1 MENFKKLPVIALRS
15 MTILPDTMIH
25 FDLIR
30 KKSIL
35 AAEQAM
41 SEDQEVFLV
50 TQCHAETEDPQAED
64 LYQIGCI
71 AKVKQVTK
79 LPDKTTYNVKDTFDP
94 TGMQVTAYYANG
106 MTRDVTKY
114 VTWSDKPLKASDT
127 DFQIT
132 FPYAMYQNREN
143 SDTLEMEYGVH
154 CDKPMTTLTLT
165 IGDQTE
171 VKYGDVNGNG
181 KVDSTDAAIVYRY
194 ANGKYQ
200 LSADQLL
207 AADVNGDGVVNTTDA
222 ALIYRVANGKL
233 SKFPVEQ

>member
-1 MENFKKLPVIALRS
+1 MAVGS
-15 MTILPDTMIH
+15 TIERI
-25 FDLIR
+25 
-30 KKSIL
+30 
-35 AAEQAM
+35 E
-41 SEDQEVFLV
+41 
-50 TQCHAETEDPQAED
+50 
-64 LYQIGCI
+64 
-71 AKVKQVTK
+71 VTK

-165 IGDQTE
+165 IADQSA
-171 VKYGDVNGNG
+171 VKYGDVNADGIIDVSDAMLICQIYLGN
-181 KVDSTDAAIVYRY
+181 VTPTDTQ
-194 ANGKYQ
+194 KK
-200 LSADQLL
+200 
-207 AADVNGDGVVNTTDA
+207 AADVNGDGTMDVSDA
-222 ALIYRVANGKL
+222 MMVCQYYLGNITR
-233 SKFPVEQ
+233 FPVEQ

>member
-1 MENFKKLPVIALRS
+1 MDEYGTIYFKNDSAYLMAVGS
-15 MTILPDTMIH
+15 TIERI
-25 FDLIR
+25 
-30 KKSIL
+30 
-35 AAEQAM
+35 E
-41 SEDQEVFLV
+41 
-50 TQCHAETEDPQAED
+50 
-64 LYQIGCI
+64 
-71 AKVKQVTK
+71 VTK
-79 LPDKTTYNVKDTFDP
+79 LPDKMTYNVKDTFDP
-94 TGMQVTAYYANG
+94 TGMQVTAYYTNG
-106 MTRDVTKY
+106 KTRDVTKY
-114 VTWSDKPLKASDT
+114 VTWSENPLKASDT